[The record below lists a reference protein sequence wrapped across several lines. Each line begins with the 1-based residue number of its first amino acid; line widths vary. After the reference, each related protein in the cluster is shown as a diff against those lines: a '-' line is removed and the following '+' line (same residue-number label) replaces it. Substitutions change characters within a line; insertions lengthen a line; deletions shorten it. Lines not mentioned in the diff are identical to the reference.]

1 MAKDQ
6 TFCVVFGIANL
17 GLFLYGLLALFRP
30 NILYETFARHVYQ
43 FPSGAG
49 FAVSYT
55 LALYRLLDFFNL
67 LVGLAGLF
75 LLWRFSIEPQPWLA
89 RFVMGLSLLA
99 YLAPLVFDNTVGDIG
114 FFEVLEHVVFFGM
127 LVVGITRLKR

>member
-30 NILYETFARHVYQ
+30 DILYETFARHVYQ

-89 RFVMGLSLLA
+89 RWFSTIRWETLA
-99 YLAPLVFDNTVGDIG
+99 FSKFSNTLYFSACWLWALPG
-114 FFEVLEHVVFFGM
+114 
-127 LVVGITRLKR
+127 